1 MEKYDI
7 SLVGV
12 GGQGILTAAELLAK
26 CAMLDNHNVRVG
38 EIHGMAQRG
47 GIVQSAVRIGKDV
60 YGPIISEGMADLII
74 GFEPVET
81 LRGLSFASEKTIV
94 LLNEHIVYPTVVSMG
109 EASYPDMDHIK
120 QSISKF
126 TNKLYSFN
134 AMDLA
139 LKAGAA
145 ITMNLVLLGAA
156 FKIGNIG
163 LNKDT
168 MESVITNTFP
178 ERFKETN
185 LKAFNLGYKYFK

>member
-1 MEKYDI
+1 MEKYEI

-26 CAMLDNHNVRVG
+26 CAMLDGHNVRVG

-47 GIVQSAVRIGKDV
+47 GIVQSSVRIGKDV

-74 GFEPVET
+74 GFEPVEAM
-81 LRGLSFASEKTIV
+81 RGLSFASEKTIV

-109 EASYPDMDHIK
+109 KAKYPDMDYIK
-120 QSISKF
+120 SSIKKF
-126 TNKLYSFN
+126 TSKLYSFN

-139 LKAGAA
+139 LEAGAA

-163 LNKDT
+163 LNKES
-168 MESVITNTFP
+168 MESIITSTFP
-178 ERFKETN
+178 ERFKKTN
-185 LKAFNLGYKYFK
+185 LKAFNLGYDYFK